1 MKDFNKTPADIWHK
15 LSYFK
20 IYQKPEEFV
29 PFLELIREKS
39 MKKEADFY
47 ALEIGSYAGGTTVL
61 LAQYCDHVVAIDLN
75 DPLVGC
81 DNIQYIIGDSGDMKT
96 LEAAKAAR
104 HHKNISYD
112 RKLQGPIKGY
122 DLLFID
128 GDHSVEGCIR
138 DYEMYSPL
146 VKPGGIIAFH
156 DIISSDH
163 HRDVGCNVDK
173 VWFMVKKEA
182 EEKGWETREIIGG
195 EDFWGGI
202 GIIFKQ

>member
-29 PFLELIREKS
+29 PFLELIRERS
-39 MKKEADFY
+39 QASTGNF
-47 ALEIGSYAGGTTVL
+47 AAVEIGSYAGGTAVL
-61 LAQYCDHVVAIDLN
+61 LAQYCDIVIGIDLS

-81 DNIQYIIGDSGDMKT
+81 DNVHYIIGNSTDTKT
-96 LEAAKAAR
+96 KRDLQELL
-104 HHKNISYD
+104 ISML
-112 RKLQGPIKGY
+112 RLKTTELMAGPI
-122 DLLFID
+122 DVLFID
-128 GDHSVEGCIR
+128 GDHSVEGCLR

-146 VKPGGIIAFH
+146 VKPGGMIAFH

-163 HRDVGCNVDK
+163 HRGVGCNVDK
-173 VWFMVKKEA
+173 VWFLVKKEA